1 MENTEIKN
9 PCYDRLINCIPE
21 HIKKKKKKK
30 MGGVQDKTM
39 SLSKRN
45 TAINYSKP
53 NTSTMCMEVKAN
65 QENLK

>member
-1 MENTEIKN
+1 MENSEIKN
-9 PCYDRLINCIPE
+9 PCYDRLISCIPE
-21 HIKKKKKKK
+21 HIKKK

-45 TAINYSKP
+45 TAINYSQP